1 MRQVHF
7 SELPS
12 LVGQDVGHSDWFHI
26 TQQETNDFAD
36 VTRDHEW
43 IHVDV
48 ERANREFG
56 GPIAHGYHVLCLLPH
71 FMEQILKIDG
81 VRNGLN
87 YGLNNL
93 RFTNMVRVGKRVRAH
108 QKIIS
113 IEPRADGGVMMKSAY
128 TIEIEGEARPACVTE
143 ALFILYG
150 E

>member
-93 RFTNMVRVGKRVRAH
+93 RFTNMVRVGKRIRMRIKLVGC
-108 QKIIS
+108 
-113 IEPRADGGVMMKSAY
+113 EPKAGGLQVKY
-128 TIEIEGEARPACVTE
+128 ENTVEIEGEDRPACVAET
-143 ALFILYG
+143 LGIVYG
-150 E
+150 V